1 MEPAGAGAGST
12 CYIDESSLRDD
23 DRRSTTRESFRG
35 APWTAPRPEGRRAAA
50 ASRSSSLRPRDALRG
65 TRGRKAVRR
74 ATRSPCAARREG
86 RFRRAGRR
94 APTPNRNGSSSDY
107 DRRTADGPRGAATVA
122 KVAREGRT
130 YAPPRLT
137 RRAATAAPLIRSSP
151 GRRVAVV
158 GRLPGKRRER
168 GRFFGRNQGADTI
181 WDAGRHYEEG
191 DGVRA

>member
-86 RFRRAGRR
+86 RFAARRPARARRRIETVRRA
-94 APTPNRNGSSSDY
+94 T
-107 DRRTADGPRGAATVA
+107 TIDGPPTGHGVRPRSPRSRA
-122 KVAREGRT
+122 KAV
-130 YAPPRLT
+130 
-137 RRAATAAPLIRSSP
+137 RRAAPSHAARRDGGAVDSVVARPP
-151 GRRVAVV
+151 GRSRPFARKASRA
-158 GRLPGKRRER
+158 GSI
-168 GRFFGRNQGADTI
+168 FGRNQG
-181 WDAGRHYEEG
+181 GRHYTG
-191 DGVRA
+191 RWAAL